1 MITLHIFF
9 DKGGFFSNITID
21 FIEAIQPKTH
31 YYYFENNL
39 TKKDNINNVNSHNHL
54 FQLIE
59 DKIVN
64 KVVFHSLHTFQFPL
78 FSKIKSFNIKIAW
91 VFWSFEYYQLPF
103 NLSKLYSKE
112 NSLFKFRKY
121 ASLMFENMSLFLKGK
136 IPSPLFINSKKYYSI
151 INQVDEFYSFI
162 EDDFFTIYSKSN
174 TTQYSFLSYLNI
186 DDLSN
191 NITSEFKEKVIMVGH
206 SGSPLLNHF
215 EVLNE
220 IKKIGNTSKILIP
233 VTNGNKKYIEKL
245 KRKVSK
251 ETTLNFQFLDKRL
264 PLDEYYSLLSSVS
277 VFFINSYC
285 QLGLGNIVFFLLN
298 GTTIYFSEKS
308 STFTFLQRKG
318 FHVFSIE
325 SLKSSSQIQK
335 LTIEESLN
343 NQNKI
348 KELISVENVKKQWI
362 KLLSE

>member
-1 MITLHIFF
+1 M
-9 DKGGFFSNITID
+9 
-21 FIEAIQPKTH
+21 
-31 YYYFENNL
+31 
-39 TKKDNINNVNSHNHL
+39 
-54 FQLIE
+54 
-59 DKIVN
+59 
-64 KVVFHSLHTFQFPL
+64 
-78 FSKIKSFNIKIAW
+78 
-91 VFWSFEYYQLPF
+91 
-103 NLSKLYSKE
+103 
-112 NSLFKFRKY
+112 
-121 ASLMFENMSLFLKGK
+121 
-136 IPSPLFINSKKYYSI
+136 
-151 INQVDEFYSFI
+151 
-162 EDDFFTIYSKSN
+162 
-174 TTQYSFLSYLNI
+174 
-186 DDLSN
+186 
-191 NITSEFKEKVIMVGH
+191 
-206 SGSPLLNHF
+206 
-215 EVLNE
+215 
-220 IKKIGNTSKILIP
+220 
-233 VTNGNKKYIEKL
+233 

-335 LTIEESLN
+335 LTLEESLN